1 MTAVYEWVRNITY
14 YMIFITVVGNLLA
27 DSKYEK
33 YLRFFAGIILIL
45 LVLKPL
51 TGSLRLDERIA
62 YLFESIS
69 FQKEADDFKEK
80 LWGMED
86 ERLERVM
93 STYEEA
99 VAMDIRGMA
108 DTAGFSVRS
117 VKVTIETDRDSP
129 LYGHVTDLYMKL
141 GRQKEENAAGG
152 GWNTAGGSAG
162 SAAGNGIPSS
172 GNSGISAAGSESADI
187 QIEPQK
193 IQVEPVQIGS
203 GAAGG
208 PAEGGS
214 GDPAAASGDPAVPA
228 PGASAVIAPG
238 DLAVAPGDLAA
249 VPGDP
254 AAAPGDPAA
263 APGDSAAAPPGAS
276 AGAPAVIPPEASRP
290 LIEEE
295 AVAAAVEQSQILAR
309 TFPANLEERTK
320 INAFIRKVA
329 GYYGLE
335 TAHVQVEWE
344 DD

>member
-129 LYGHVTDLYMKL
+129 FYGHVTDLYMKL
-141 GRQKEENAAGG
+141 GRQKEENAVGV
-152 GWNTAGGSAG
+152 GWNTAGGSGG

-172 GNSGISAAGSESADI
+172 GNSGLSAAGSESADI

-214 GDPAAASGDPAVPA
+214 GDPAAA
-228 PGASAVIAPG
+228 
-238 DLAVAPGDLAA
+238 
-249 VPGDP
+249 
-254 AAAPGDPAA
+254 
-263 APGDSAAAPPGAS
+263 PP
-276 AGAPAVIPPEASRP
+276 GAPAVIPPEASRP
-290 LIEEE
+290 LTEEE

>member
-86 ERLERVM
+86 ERLQRVM

-141 GRQKEENAAGG
+141 GRQKEENAAGR
-152 GWNTAGGSAG
+152 GWNAEGVSGGG
-162 SAAGNGIPSS
+162 TDS
-172 GNSGISAAGSESADI
+172 GPADI
-187 QIEPQK
+187 QIEPRQ

-208 PAEGGS
+208 PAGGGS
-214 GDPAAASGDPAVPA
+214 GDPAAASGDPA
-228 PGASAVIAPG
+228 
-238 DLAVAPGDLAA
+238 AVAPA
-249 VPGDP
+249 DP
-254 AAAPGDPAA
+254 AAAAPGDPATA
-263 APGDSAAAPPGAS
+263 A
-276 AGAPAVIPPEASRP
+276 PEASRP
-290 LIEEE
+290 LTEEE
-295 AVAAAVEQSQILAR
+295 AVVAAVEQSQILAR

>member
-86 ERLERVM
+86 ERLQRVM

-152 GWNTAGGSAG
+152 GW
-162 SAAGNGIPSS
+162 SAAGVS
-172 GNSGISAAGSESADI
+172 GGGTDSGPAEI
-187 QIEPQK
+187 QIEPRQ

-208 PAEGGS
+208 PAGGGS
-214 GDPAAASGDPAVPA
+214 GAPAAV
-228 PGASAVIAPG
+228 PGAPA
-238 DLAVAPGDLAA
+238 AVAPGA
-249 VPGDP
+249 P

-263 APGDSAAAPPGAS
+263 VVP
-276 AGAPAVIPPEASRP
+276 GAPAAAVPGDPAAVAPEASRP
-290 LIEEE
+290 LTEEE
-295 AVAAAVEQSQILAR
+295 AVVAAVEQSQILAR

>member
-86 ERLERVM
+86 ERLQRVM

-152 GWNTAGGSAG
+152 GWN
-162 SAAGNGIPSS
+162 AAGVS
-172 GNSGISAAGSESADI
+172 GGGTDSGPADI
-187 QIEPQK
+187 QIEPRQ

-208 PAEGGS
+208 PAGGGS
-214 GDPAAASGDPAVPA
+214 GA
-228 PGASAVIAPG
+228 P
-238 DLAVAPGDLAA
+238 AA
-249 VPGDP
+249 VPGAP
-254 AAAPGDPAA
+254 AA
-263 APGDSAAAPPGAS
+263 
-276 AGAPAVIPPEASRP
+276 VVPEASRP
-290 LIEEE
+290 LTEEE
-295 AVAAAVEQSQILAR
+295 AVVAAVEQSQILAR

>member
-86 ERLERVM
+86 ERLQRVM

-152 GWNTAGGSAG
+152 GWN
-162 SAAGNGIPSS
+162 AAGVS
-172 GNSGISAAGSESADI
+172 GGGTDSGPADI
-187 QIEPQK
+187 QIEPRQ

-208 PAEGGS
+208 PAGGGL
-214 GDPAAASGDPAVPA
+214 GDPAAALGDPAAAA
-228 PGASAVIAPG
+228 PGNP
-238 DLAVAPGDLAA
+238 AA
-249 VPGDP
+249 AALGDP
-254 AAAPGDPAA
+254 AAAAPGDPAA
-263 APGDSAAAPPGAS
+263 
-276 AGAPAVIPPEASRP
+276 VVPEASRP
-290 LIEEE
+290 LTEEE
-295 AVAAAVEQSQILAR
+295 AVVAAVEQSQILAR

>member
-1 MTAVYEWVRNITY
+1 
-14 YMIFITVVGNLLA
+14 
-27 DSKYEK
+27 
-33 YLRFFAGIILIL
+33 
-45 LVLKPL
+45 
-51 TGSLRLDERIA
+51 
-62 YLFESIS
+62 
-69 FQKEADDFKEK
+69 
-80 LWGMED
+80 
-86 ERLERVM
+86 
-93 STYEEA
+93 
-99 VAMDIRGMA
+99 MDIRGMA

-129 LYGHVTDLYMKL
+129 FYGHVTDLYMKL

-152 GWNTAGGSAG
+152 GWNTAGGSGG
-162 SAAGNGIPSS
+162 SAAGNSIPSS
-172 GNSGISAAGSESADI
+172 GNSGLSADI

-203 GAAGG
+203 GAAGA

-214 GDPAAASGDPAVPA
+214 GDLAASSGDPAVPA
-228 PGASAVIAPG
+228 PGAPAVIAPG
-238 DLAVAPGDLAA
+238 DLA
-249 VPGDP
+249 
-254 AAAPGDPAA
+254 AAPGDP
-263 APGDSAAAPPGAS
+263 AAAPPGAS

-290 LIEEE
+290 LTEEE

>member
-86 ERLERVM
+86 ERLQRVM

-152 GWNTAGGSAG
+152 GWN
-162 SAAGNGIPSS
+162 AAGVS
-172 GNSGISAAGSESADI
+172 GGGTDSGPAEI
-187 QIEPQK
+187 QIEPRQ

-208 PAEGGS
+208 PAGGGS
-214 GDPAAASGDPAVPA
+214 GDPAAVPGAPAAA
-228 PGASAVIAPG
+228 PGN
-238 DLAVAPGDLAA
+238 
-249 VPGDP
+249 P

-263 APGDSAAAPPGAS
+263 
-276 AGAPAVIPPEASRP
+276 VVPEASRP
-290 LIEEE
+290 LAEEE
-295 AVAAAVEQSQILAR
+295 AVVTAVEQSQILAR

>member
-86 ERLERVM
+86 ERLQRVM

-152 GWNTAGGSAG
+152 GWN
-162 SAAGNGIPSS
+162 AAGVS
-172 GNSGISAAGSESADI
+172 GGGTDSGPAEI
-187 QIEPQK
+187 QIEPRQ

-208 PAEGGS
+208 PAGGGS
-214 GDPAAASGDPAVPA
+214 GDPAAV
-228 PGASAVIAPG
+228 PGAPA
-238 DLAVAPGDLAA
+238 
-249 VPGDP
+249 

-263 APGDSAAAPPGAS
+263 AAPGDPAAAVPGD
-276 AGAPAVIPPEASRP
+276 PAAVVPEASRP
-290 LIEEE
+290 LTEEE
-295 AVAAAVEQSQILAR
+295 AVVAAVEQSQILAR

>member
-99 VAMDIRGMA
+99 VEMDIRGMA

-152 GWNTAGGSAG
+152 GWNTAGGIGG
-162 SAAGNGIPSS
+162 SAAGNSIPSS
-172 GNSGISAAGSESADI
+172 GNSGLSAAGSESVDI

-214 GDPAAASGDPAVPA
+214 GDPAASSGDPAVPA
-228 PGASAVIAPG
+228 PGAPAVIAPG
-238 DLAVAPGDLAA
+238 DL
-249 VPGDP
+249 

-290 LIEEE
+290 LTEEE

>member
-86 ERLERVM
+86 ERLQRVM

-152 GWNTAGGSAG
+152 GWN
-162 SAAGNGIPSS
+162 AAGVS
-172 GNSGISAAGSESADI
+172 GGGTDSGPAEI
-187 QIEPQK
+187 QVEPRQ

-208 PAEGGS
+208 PAGGGS
-214 GDPAAASGDPAVPA
+214 GDPAA
-228 PGASAVIAPG
+228 
-238 DLAVAPGDLAA
+238 
-249 VPGDP
+249 VPGTP
-254 AAAPGDPAA
+254 AAPGDPAA
-263 APGDSAAAPPGAS
+263 
-276 AGAPAVIPPEASRP
+276 VVPEASRP
-290 LIEEE
+290 LTEEE
-295 AVAAAVEQSQILAR
+295 AVVAAVEQSQILAR

>member
-99 VAMDIRGMA
+99 VEMDIRGMA

-152 GWNTAGGSAG
+152 GWNTAGGIGG
-162 SAAGNGIPSS
+162 SAAGNSIPSS
-172 GNSGISAAGSESADI
+172 GNSGLSAAGSESADI

-214 GDPAAASGDPAVPA
+214 GDPAAA
-228 PGASAVIAPG
+228 
-238 DLAVAPGDLAA
+238 
-249 VPGDP
+249 
-254 AAAPGDPAA
+254 
-263 APGDSAAAPPGAS
+263 PP
-276 AGAPAVIPPEASRP
+276 GAPAVIPPEASRP
-290 LIEEE
+290 LTEEE

>member
-152 GWNTAGGSAG
+152 GWNTAGGSGG

-214 GDPAAASGDPAVPA
+214 GDPAAA
-228 PGASAVIAPG
+228 
-238 DLAVAPGDLAA
+238 
-249 VPGDP
+249 
-254 AAAPGDPAA
+254 
-263 APGDSAAAPPGAS
+263 PP
-276 AGAPAVIPPEASRP
+276 GAPAVIPPEASRP
-290 LIEEE
+290 LTEEE

>member
-86 ERLERVM
+86 ERLQRVM

-99 VAMDIRGMA
+99 VAMDIRSMA

-152 GWNTAGGSAG
+152 GWN
-162 SAAGNGIPSS
+162 AAGVS
-172 GNSGISAAGSESADI
+172 GGGTDSGPADI
-187 QIEPQK
+187 QIEPRQ

-208 PAEGGS
+208 PAGGGL
-214 GDPAAASGDPAVPA
+214 GDPAAALGDPAAAA
-228 PGASAVIAPG
+228 PGNP
-238 DLAVAPGDLAA
+238 AA
-249 VPGDP
+249 AALGDP
-254 AAAPGDPAA
+254 AAAAPGDPAA
-263 APGDSAAAPPGAS
+263 
-276 AGAPAVIPPEASRP
+276 VVPEASRP
-290 LIEEE
+290 LTEEE
-295 AVAAAVEQSQILAR
+295 AVVAAVEQSQILAR

>member
-86 ERLERVM
+86 ERLQRVM

-141 GRQKEENAAGG
+141 GRQKEENAASG
-152 GWNTAGGSAG
+152 GWN
-162 SAAGNGIPSS
+162 AAGVS
-172 GNSGISAAGSESADI
+172 GGGTDSGPADI
-187 QIEPQK
+187 QIEPRQ

-208 PAEGGS
+208 SAGG
-214 GDPAAASGDPAVPA
+214 G
-228 PGASAVIAPG
+228 
-238 DLAVAPGDLAA
+238 L
-249 VPGDP
+249 GDP

-263 APGDSAAAPPGAS
+263 VAPGDPAAVVPGD
-276 AGAPAVIPPEASRP
+276 PAAVAPEASRP
-290 LIEEE
+290 LTEEE
-295 AVAAAVEQSQILAR
+295 AVVAAVEQSQILAR
-309 TFPANLEERTK
+309 TFPANLGERTK

>member
-152 GWNTAGGSAG
+152 GWNTAGGIGG
-162 SAAGNGIPSS
+162 SAAGNSIPSS
-172 GNSGISAAGSESADI
+172 GNSGLSAAGSESADI

-214 GDPAAASGDPAVPA
+214 GDLAVPA

-238 DLAVAPGDLAA
+238 
-249 VPGDP
+249 
-254 AAAPGDPAA
+254 
-263 APGDSAAAPPGAS
+263 
-276 AGAPAVIPPEASRP
+276 APAVIPPEASRP
-290 LIEEE
+290 LTEEE

>member
-86 ERLERVM
+86 ERLQRVM

-152 GWNTAGGSAG
+152 GWN
-162 SAAGNGIPSS
+162 AAGVS
-172 GNSGISAAGSESADI
+172 GGGTDSGPADI
-187 QIEPQK
+187 QIEPRQ

-208 PAEGGS
+208 PAGGGL
-214 GDPAAASGDPAVPA
+214 GDPAAALGDPAA
-228 PGASAVIAPG
+228 AAPG
-238 DLAVAPGDLAA
+238 DPAAA

-263 APGDSAAAPPGAS
+263 
-276 AGAPAVIPPEASRP
+276 VVPEASRP
-290 LIEEE
+290 LTEEE
-295 AVAAAVEQSQILAR
+295 AVVAAVEQSQILAR

>member
-152 GWNTAGGSAG
+152 GWNTAGGIGG
-162 SAAGNGIPSS
+162 SAAGNSIPSS
-172 GNSGISAAGSESADI
+172 GNSGLSAAGSESADI

-203 GAAGG
+203 GAAGA
-208 PAEGGS
+208 PAEGG
-214 GDPAAASGDPAVPA
+214 SGDPAVPA

-238 DLAVAPGDLAA
+238 DLAAAPGDLAA
-249 VPGDP
+249 APGDPAATPGDLAAAPGDP

-263 APGDSAAAPPGAS
+263 TAP
-276 AGAPAVIPPEASRP
+276 GAPAVIPPEASRP
-290 LIEEE
+290 LTEEE

>member
-129 LYGHVTDLYMKL
+129 FYGHVTDLYMKL

-152 GWNTAGGSAG
+152 GWNTAGGIGG
-162 SAAGNGIPSS
+162 SAAGNSIPSS
-172 GNSGISAAGSESADI
+172 GNSGLSAAGSESADI

-214 GDPAAASGDPAVPA
+214 GDPT
-228 PGASAVIAPG
+228 
-238 DLAVAPGDLAA
+238 
-249 VPGDP
+249 
-254 AAAPGDPAA
+254 
-263 APGDSAAAPPGAS
+263 AAPP
-276 AGAPAVIPPEASRP
+276 GAPAVIPPEASRP
-290 LIEEE
+290 LTEEE

>member
-86 ERLERVM
+86 ERLQRVM

-152 GWNTAGGSAG
+152 GWN
-162 SAAGNGIPSS
+162 AAGVS
-172 GNSGISAAGSESADI
+172 GGGTDSGPADI
-187 QIEPQK
+187 QIEPRQ

-208 PAEGGS
+208 PAGGGS
-214 GDPAAASGDPAVPA
+214 GDPAAASGDPA
-228 PGASAVIAPG
+228 AV
-238 DLAVAPGDLAA
+238 
-249 VPGDP
+249 
-254 AAAPGDPAA
+254 APGDPAA
-263 APGDSAAAPPGAS
+263 VA
-276 AGAPAVIPPEASRP
+276 PEASRP
-290 LIEEE
+290 LTEEE
-295 AVAAAVEQSQILAR
+295 AVVAAVEQSQILAR

>member
-86 ERLERVM
+86 ERLQRVM

-152 GWNTAGGSAG
+152 GWN
-162 SAAGNGIPSS
+162 AAGVS
-172 GNSGISAAGSESADI
+172 GGGTDSGPADI
-187 QIEPQK
+187 QIEPRQ

-203 GAAGG
+203 GAAAAPGN
-208 PAEGGS
+208 PAAAL
-214 GDPAAASGDPAVPA
+214 GDPA
-228 PGASAVIAPG
+228 
-238 DLAVAPGDLAA
+238 AA

-254 AAAPGDPAA
+254 AAAVPGTPAAAAPGDPAA
-263 APGDSAAAPPGAS
+263 
-276 AGAPAVIPPEASRP
+276 VVPEASRP
-290 LIEEE
+290 LTEEE
-295 AVAAAVEQSQILAR
+295 AVVAAVEQSQILAR

>member
-86 ERLERVM
+86 ERLQRVM

-152 GWNTAGGSAG
+152 GWN
-162 SAAGNGIPSS
+162 AAGVS
-172 GNSGISAAGSESADI
+172 GGGTDSGPADI
-187 QIEPQK
+187 QIEPRQ

-208 PAEGGS
+208 PAGGGS
-214 GDPAAASGDPAVPA
+214 GDPAAATGDPA
-228 PGASAVIAPG
+228 
-238 DLAVAPGDLAA
+238 
-249 VPGDP
+249 
-254 AAAPGDPAA
+254 AAAPGDPATA
-263 APGDSAAAPPGAS
+263 A
-276 AGAPAVIPPEASRP
+276 PEASRP
-290 LIEEE
+290 LTEEE
-295 AVAAAVEQSQILAR
+295 AVVAAVEQSQILAR

>member
-86 ERLERVM
+86 ERLQRVM

-152 GWNTAGGSAG
+152 GWN
-162 SAAGNGIPSS
+162 AAGVS
-172 GNSGISAAGSESADI
+172 GGGTDSGPADI
-187 QIEPQK
+187 QIEPRQ

-208 PAEGGS
+208 PAGGGS
-214 GDPAAASGDPAVPA
+214 GDPAAA
-228 PGASAVIAPG
+228 
-238 DLAVAPGDLAA
+238 L
-249 VPGDP
+249 GDP
-254 AAAPGDPAA
+254 AAAAPGNPAAAALGDPAA
-263 APGDSAAAPPGAS
+263 AVP
-276 AGAPAVIPPEASRP
+276 GAPAAVVPEASRP
-290 LIEEE
+290 LTEEE
-295 AVAAAVEQSQILAR
+295 AVVAAVEQSQILAR

>member
-99 VAMDIRGMA
+99 VAIDIRGMA

-141 GRQKEENAAGG
+141 GRQKEENAAGV
-152 GWNTAGGSAG
+152 GWNTVGGSGG
-162 SAAGNGIPSS
+162 SAAGNSIPSS
-172 GNSGISAAGSESADI
+172 GNSGLSAAGSESADI

-193 IQVEPVQIGS
+193 VQVEPVQIGS

-214 GDPAAASGDPAVPA
+214 GDLAAASGDPAVPA
-228 PGASAVIAPG
+228 PGAPA
-238 DLAVAPGDLAA
+238 
-249 VPGDP
+249 

-290 LIEEE
+290 LTEEE

>member
-152 GWNTAGGSAG
+152 GWNTAGGIGG
-162 SAAGNGIPSS
+162 SAAGNSIPSS
-172 GNSGISAAGSESADI
+172 GNSGLSAAGSESADI

-214 GDPAAASGDPAVPA
+214 GDPAAA
-228 PGASAVIAPG
+228 
-238 DLAVAPGDLAA
+238 
-249 VPGDP
+249 
-254 AAAPGDPAA
+254 
-263 APGDSAAAPPGAS
+263 PP
-276 AGAPAVIPPEASRP
+276 GAPAVIPPEASRP
-290 LIEEE
+290 LTEEE

-335 TAHVQVEWE
+335 TAHIQVEWE

>member
-152 GWNTAGGSAG
+152 GWNTAGGIGG
-162 SAAGNGIPSS
+162 SAAGNSIPSS
-172 GNSGISAAGSESADI
+172 GNSGLSAAGSESADI

-203 GAAGG
+203 GAAGA
-208 PAEGGS
+208 PAEGG
-214 GDPAAASGDPAVPA
+214 SGDPAVPA

-238 DLAVAPGDLAA
+238 DLAAAPGDPAATPGDLAA
-249 VPGDP
+249 APGDP

-263 APGDSAAAPPGAS
+263 TAP
-276 AGAPAVIPPEASRP
+276 GAPAVIPPEASRP
-290 LIEEE
+290 LTEEE

>member
-1 MTAVYEWVRNITY
+1 
-14 YMIFITVVGNLLA
+14 
-27 DSKYEK
+27 
-33 YLRFFAGIILIL
+33 
-45 LVLKPL
+45 
-51 TGSLRLDERIA
+51 
-62 YLFESIS
+62 
-69 FQKEADDFKEK
+69 
-80 LWGMED
+80 MED
-86 ERLERVM
+86 ERLQRVM

-141 GRQKEENAAGG
+141 GRQKEENAASG
-152 GWNTAGGSAG
+152 GWN
-162 SAAGNGIPSS
+162 AAGVS
-172 GNSGISAAGSESADI
+172 GGGTDSGPADI
-187 QIEPQK
+187 QIEPRQ

-208 PAEGGS
+208 PAGGGS
-214 GDPAAASGDPAVPA
+214 GAPAAALGDPAAVAPGDPAAALGDPA
-228 PGASAVIAPG
+228 
-238 DLAVAPGDLAA
+238 
-249 VPGDP
+249 

-263 APGDSAAAPPGAS
+263 AVPGDPAAPVPGD
-276 AGAPAVIPPEASRP
+276 PAAVAPEASRP
-290 LIEEE
+290 LTEEE
-295 AVAAAVEQSQILAR
+295 AVVAAVEQSQILAR

>member
-141 GRQKEENAAGG
+141 GRQKEENAAGV
-152 GWNTAGGSAG
+152 GWNTAGGSGG
-162 SAAGNGIPSS
+162 SAAGNSIPSS
-172 GNSGISAAGSESADI
+172 GNSGLSAAGSESADI

-203 GAAGG
+203 GAAGA

-214 GDPAAASGDPAVPA
+214 GDPAAVPGDPADVPGDPAVPA
-228 PGASAVIAPG
+228 PGAPAVIVPG
-238 DLAVAPGDLAA
+238 DL
-249 VPGDP
+249 

-263 APGDSAAAPPGAS
+263 APGDSAAAPPGAL
-276 AGAPAVIPPEASRP
+276 AVIPPEASRP
-290 LIEEE
+290 LTEEE

>member
-129 LYGHVTDLYMKL
+129 LYGHVTDMYMKL

-152 GWNTAGGSAG
+152 GWNTAGGIGG
-162 SAAGNGIPSS
+162 SAAGNSIPSS
-172 GNSGISAAGSESADI
+172 GNSGLSAAGSESADI

-214 GDPAAASGDPAVPA
+214 GDPAAA
-228 PGASAVIAPG
+228 
-238 DLAVAPGDLAA
+238 
-249 VPGDP
+249 
-254 AAAPGDPAA
+254 
-263 APGDSAAAPPGAS
+263 PP
-276 AGAPAVIPPEASRP
+276 GAPAVIPPEASRP
-290 LIEEE
+290 LTEEE

>member
-86 ERLERVM
+86 ERLQRVM

-152 GWNTAGGSAG
+152 GW
-162 SAAGNGIPSS
+162 SAAGVS
-172 GNSGISAAGSESADI
+172 GGGTDSGPAEI
-187 QIEPQK
+187 QIEPRQ

-203 GAAGG
+203 GA
-208 PAEGGS
+208 
-214 GDPAAASGDPAVPA
+214 
-228 PGASAVIAPG
+228 
-238 DLAVAPGDLAA
+238 
-249 VPGDP
+249 
-254 AAAPGDPAA
+254 
-263 APGDSAAAPPGAS
+263 
-276 AGAPAVIPPEASRP
+276 
-290 LIEEE
+290 
-295 AVAAAVEQSQILAR
+295 
-309 TFPANLEERTK
+309 
-320 INAFIRKVA
+320 
-329 GYYGLE
+329 
-335 TAHVQVEWE
+335 
-344 DD
+344 

>member
-86 ERLERVM
+86 ERLQRVM

-152 GWNTAGGSAG
+152 GWN
-162 SAAGNGIPSS
+162 AAGVS
-172 GNSGISAAGSESADI
+172 GGGTDSGPADI
-187 QIEPQK
+187 QIEPRQ

-208 PAEGGS
+208 PAGGGS
-214 GDPAAASGDPAVPA
+214 GDPAAVPGAPA
-228 PGASAVIAPG
+228 P
-238 DLAVAPGDLAA
+238 
-249 VPGDP
+249 
-254 AAAPGDPAA
+254 APGDPAA
-263 APGDSAAAPPGAS
+263 
-276 AGAPAVIPPEASRP
+276 VVPEASRP
-290 LIEEE
+290 LTEEE
-295 AVAAAVEQSQILAR
+295 AVVAAVEQSQILAR

>member
-62 YLFESIS
+62 DLFESIS

-152 GWNTAGGSAG
+152 GWNTAGGIGG
-162 SAAGNGIPSS
+162 SAAGNSIPSS
-172 GNSGISAAGSESADI
+172 GNSGLSAAGSESADI

-203 GAAGG
+203 GAAGA
-208 PAEGGS
+208 PAEGG
-214 GDPAAASGDPAVPA
+214 SGDPAVPA

-238 DLAVAPGDLAA
+238 DLAAAPGDLAA
-249 VPGDP
+249 APGDPAATPGDLAAAPGDP

-263 APGDSAAAPPGAS
+263 TAP
-276 AGAPAVIPPEASRP
+276 GAPAVIPPEASRP
-290 LIEEE
+290 LTEEE

>member
-129 LYGHVTDLYMKL
+129 FYGHVTDLYMKL

-152 GWNTAGGSAG
+152 GWNTAGGIGG
-162 SAAGNGIPSS
+162 SAAGNSIPSS
-172 GNSGISAAGSESADI
+172 GNSGLSAAGSESADI

-214 GDPAAASGDPAVPA
+214 GDPAAA
-228 PGASAVIAPG
+228 
-238 DLAVAPGDLAA
+238 
-249 VPGDP
+249 
-254 AAAPGDPAA
+254 
-263 APGDSAAAPPGAS
+263 PP
-276 AGAPAVIPPEASRP
+276 GAPAVIPPEASRP
-290 LIEEE
+290 LTEEE

>member
-141 GRQKEENAAGG
+141 GRQKEENAVGV
-152 GWNTAGGSAG
+152 GWNTAGGKRRERSR
-162 SAAGNGIPSS
+162 
-172 GNSGISAAGSESADI
+172 E
-187 QIEPQK
+187 QY
-193 IQVEPVQIGS
+193 PVQ
-203 GAAGG
+203 
-208 PAEGGS
+208 
-214 GDPAAASGDPAVPA
+214 
-228 PGASAVIAPG
+228 
-238 DLAVAPGDLAA
+238 
-249 VPGDP
+249 
-254 AAAPGDPAA
+254 
-263 APGDSAAAPPGAS
+263 
-276 AGAPAVIPPEASRP
+276 
-290 LIEEE
+290 
-295 AVAAAVEQSQILAR
+295 
-309 TFPANLEERTK
+309 
-320 INAFIRKVA
+320 RK
-329 GYYGLE
+329 
-335 TAHVQVEWE
+335 
-344 DD
+344 

>member
-1 MTAVYEWVRNITY
+1 
-14 YMIFITVVGNLLA
+14 
-27 DSKYEK
+27 
-33 YLRFFAGIILIL
+33 
-45 LVLKPL
+45 
-51 TGSLRLDERIA
+51 
-62 YLFESIS
+62 
-69 FQKEADDFKEK
+69 
-80 LWGMED
+80 
-86 ERLERVM
+86 
-93 STYEEA
+93 
-99 VAMDIRGMA
+99 MDIRGMA

-117 VKVTIETDRDSP
+117 VKVSIETDRDSP

-152 GWNTAGGSAG
+152 GWNTAGGSGG
-162 SAAGNGIPSS
+162 SAAGNSIPSS
-172 GNSGISAAGSESADI
+172 GNSGLSAAGSESADI

-214 GDPAAASGDPAVPA
+214 GDPAAA
-228 PGASAVIAPG
+228 
-238 DLAVAPGDLAA
+238 
-249 VPGDP
+249 
-254 AAAPGDPAA
+254 
-263 APGDSAAAPPGAS
+263 PP
-276 AGAPAVIPPEASRP
+276 GAPAVIPPEASRP
-290 LIEEE
+290 LTEEE

>member
-86 ERLERVM
+86 ERLQRVM

-152 GWNTAGGSAG
+152 GWN
-162 SAAGNGIPSS
+162 AAGVS
-172 GNSGISAAGSESADI
+172 GGGTDSGPAEI
-187 QIEPQK
+187 QIEPRQ

-203 GAAGG
+203 RAAGG
-208 PAEGGS
+208 PAGGGS
-214 GDPAAASGDPAVPA
+214 GDP
-228 PGASAVIAPG
+228 
-238 DLAVAPGDLAA
+238 AA

-254 AAAPGDPAA
+254 AAAAPGDPAA
-263 APGDSAAAPPGAS
+263 
-276 AGAPAVIPPEASRP
+276 VVPEASRP
-290 LIEEE
+290 LTEEE
-295 AVAAAVEQSQILAR
+295 AVVAAVEQSQILAR
-309 TFPANLEERTK
+309 TFPANLEERAK

>member
-152 GWNTAGGSAG
+152 GWNTAGGIGG
-162 SAAGNGIPSS
+162 SAAGNSIPSS
-172 GNSGISAAGSESADI
+172 GNSGLSAAGSESADI

-214 GDPAAASGDPAVPA
+214 GDPAVPA
-228 PGASAVIAPG
+228 PGASAVIAP
-238 DLAVAPGDLAA
+238 
-249 VPGDP
+249 
-254 AAAPGDPAA
+254 
-263 APGDSAAAPPGAS
+263 
-276 AGAPAVIPPEASRP
+276 GAPAVIPPEASRP
-290 LIEEE
+290 LTEEE

>member
-86 ERLERVM
+86 ERLQRVM

-117 VKVTIETDRDSP
+117 LKVTIETDRDSP

-152 GWNTAGGSAG
+152 GWN
-162 SAAGNGIPSS
+162 AAGVS
-172 GNSGISAAGSESADI
+172 GGGTDSGPADI
-187 QIEPQK
+187 QIEPRQ

-208 PAEGGS
+208 PAGGGS
-214 GDPAAASGDPAVPA
+214 GDP
-228 PGASAVIAPG
+228 
-238 DLAVAPGDLAA
+238 AA

-254 AAAPGDPAA
+254 AAAPGNPAA
-263 APGDSAAAPPGAS
+263 AA
-276 AGAPAVIPPEASRP
+276 PEASRP
-290 LIEEE
+290 LTEEE
-295 AVAAAVEQSQILAR
+295 AVVAAVEQSQILAR